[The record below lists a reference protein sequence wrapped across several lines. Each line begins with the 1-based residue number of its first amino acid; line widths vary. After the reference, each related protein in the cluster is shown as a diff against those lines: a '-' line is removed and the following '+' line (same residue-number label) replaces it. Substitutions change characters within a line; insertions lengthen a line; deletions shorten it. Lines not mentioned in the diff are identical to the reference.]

1 MRDLETESAL
11 AVDTLARNRNL
22 KPDFPNHIS
31 AKQPCNVAPQFSDLT
46 SQVFVPG
53 LQRRADLVTLIATTT
68 KLRFRLRTVAQP
80 TCSARNSRDGLRT
93 SRFNEEG
100 PHA

>member
-1 MRDLETESAL
+1 MRDLETKSAL

-22 KPDFPNHIS
+22 EPDFSNHIS
-31 AKQPCNVAPQFSDLT
+31 AKQPCNVAPQYSDLRAGF
-46 SQVFVPG
+46 SPG

-68 KLRFRLRTVAQP
+68 KLGFRLRTVTQP

>member
-1 MRDLETESAL
+1 MRDLETKSAL

-22 KPDFPNHIS
+22 EPDFSNHIS
-31 AKQPCNVAPQFSDLT
+31 AKQPCNVAPQYSDLRAGF
-46 SQVFVPG
+46 SPG

-80 TCSARNSRDGLRT
+80 TLLSPQQLRR
-93 SRFNEEG
+93 SENLPFHEEG